1 VVKEHVMSV
10 KLIRLP
16 SKGNL
21 TVGKVYE
28 VLFTSSYANGDTYY
42 TVLDDLGYGADLYYK
57 LVEVV

>member
-1 VVKEHVMSV
+1 MSV

>member
-1 VVKEHVMSV
+1 MLV

-21 TVGKVYE
+21 TVGKCYK
-28 VLFTSSYANGDTYY
+28 VLFSKVYTDLDTYH
-42 TVLDDLGYGADLYYK
+42 TVSDDSGEDVDLWSG